1 MNNSIKIA
9 ASCLSAFTLSVALSG
24 PVWADTV
31 APTTLVEN
39 DKVLVTETIL
49 KPGDTAPTAN
59 RLGQAFYY
67 VHGGTVELTAADGK
81 KQTFQRKTGAARIVT
96 EKGAFSATNV
106 GKTTIHVIAFSL
118 K

>member
-1 MNNSIKIA
+1 MYNSIKIA
-9 ASCLSAFTLSVALSG
+9 VSCLSAFTLSLTLSG
-24 PVWADTV
+24 SVRADTV
-31 APTTLVEN
+31 APKTLVEN

-49 KPGDTAPTAN
+49 KPGDTVPSAI

-67 VHGGTVELTAADGK
+67 VQGGSIELTGSDGK

-96 EKGAFSATNV
+96 DKGAFSATNI
-106 GKTTIHVIAFSL
+106 GKTSIHVIAFAV